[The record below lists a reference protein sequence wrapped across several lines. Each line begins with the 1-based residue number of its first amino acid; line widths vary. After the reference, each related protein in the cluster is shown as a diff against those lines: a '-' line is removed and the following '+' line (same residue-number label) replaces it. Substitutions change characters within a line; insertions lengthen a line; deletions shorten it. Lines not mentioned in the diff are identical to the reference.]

1 MAQRALVTANLLET
15 AGVSARVV
23 DMRFVKPLDN
33 LEVKAAADTSLVV
46 TMEDGILAGG
56 FGSAVLESLSRQ
68 GLVVPTLT
76 LGVDD
81 TFVAAGGV
89 DQLLDSLGLSPEAM
103 SKAILSARGALAHV
117 RPQDAGGHPSRG
129 EGLL

>member
-103 SKAILSARGALAHV
+103 SKAILSALAE
-117 RPQDAGGHPSRG
+117 R
-129 EGLL
+129 